1 MRQIDRS
8 YDGIPMVEQMQE
20 LLLGLRLW
28 NVRNVSVDRR
38 YYDKSDLIDQLKESL
53 KALQE

>member
-1 MRQIDRS
+1 M
-8 YDGIPMVEQMQE
+8 PMVEQMQE

-38 YYDKSDLIDQLKESL
+38 YYDRSDLIDQLKESL

>member
-1 MRQIDRS
+1 M
-8 YDGIPMVEQMQE
+8 PMVEQMQE

-28 NVRNVSVDRR
+28 NVRNVRNVSVDRR